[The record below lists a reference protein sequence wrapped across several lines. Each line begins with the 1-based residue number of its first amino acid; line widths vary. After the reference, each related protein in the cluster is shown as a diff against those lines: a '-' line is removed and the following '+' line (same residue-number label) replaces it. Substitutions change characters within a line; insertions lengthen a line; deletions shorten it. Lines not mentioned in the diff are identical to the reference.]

1 MVNDGLLVVSDLMVA
16 TLNDGGDFVTRDLTT
31 FIRLAARHE

>member
-16 TLNDGGDFVTRDLTT
+16 TLSDGGDVVTRDFTT